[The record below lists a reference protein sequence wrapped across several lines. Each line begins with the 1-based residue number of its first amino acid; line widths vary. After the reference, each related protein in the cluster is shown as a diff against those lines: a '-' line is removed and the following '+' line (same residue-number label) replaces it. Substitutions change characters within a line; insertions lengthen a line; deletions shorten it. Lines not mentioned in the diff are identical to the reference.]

1 MSYDFED
8 SSREFPPRY
17 RVVSAGSPSI
27 EKFENFKDALDYC
40 KKLKDSLSKIDIGD
54 REVCTIRNE
63 CGRLYISEAVEL
75 TKPEID
81 SLQEIPVYY
90 KVALKALLEKY
101 ASTYLD
107 KPIEDL
113 TFIKE
118 LMAGK
123 SLDGLSMI
131 LELWNRYWEV
141 RIRLR
146 GDNRDGFY
154 IIRSRDVLDPKDQN
168 TLNAQTS

>member
-1 MSYDFED
+1 MNYDFED
-8 SSREFPPRY
+8 SSREFPPKY

-27 EKFENFKDALDYC
+27 EKFENFKDAIEYC
-40 KKLKDSLSKIDIGD
+40 KTLKESLSKIDIGD
-54 REVCTIRNE
+54 REVCTIKNE

-75 TKPEID
+75 TKPELD
-81 SLQEIPVYY
+81 VLHEIPVYH
-90 KVALKALLEKY
+90 KIAFKSLLEKY
-101 ASTYLD
+101 ASVYSD

-113 TFIKE
+113 SFIKE
-118 LMAGK
+118 LRGGK
-123 SLDGLSMI
+123 PLDGLRMI

-154 IIRSRDVLDPKDQN
+154 IIKERDVLDPDDKN
-168 TLNAQTS
+168 TLNVEI